1 MLIITKGETVAHV
14 PIENLEVLCPD
25 LCGWGMNEQQT
36 IAHKGLTLRIDVEN

>member
-25 LCGWGMNEQQT
+25 LCGGGMNEQQT
-36 IAHKGLTLRIDVEN
+36 IEAMIMADAAYRL